1 MAQKYTLN
9 RKFELEIHIRM
20 TKSDPKSSYHFR
32 YTESALDIGR
42 FAGYSY
48 NHVTETGLVVEP
60 RENKDLNGFE
70 LKEN

>member
-1 MAQKYTLN
+1 
-9 RKFELEIHIRM
+9 M
-20 TKSDPKSSYHFR
+20 TKIDPKSSYHFR
-32 YTESALDIGR
+32 YTESALEIGR
-42 FAGYSY
+42 FAGYSF